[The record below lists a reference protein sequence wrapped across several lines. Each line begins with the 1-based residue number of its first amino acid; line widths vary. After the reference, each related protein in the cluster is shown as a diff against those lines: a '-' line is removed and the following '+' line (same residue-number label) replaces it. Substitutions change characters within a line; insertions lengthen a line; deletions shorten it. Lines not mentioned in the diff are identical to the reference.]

1 MYFCD
6 NFVIGFFSM
15 SSIMLRVAE
24 EAAEAEEAAQAEEAE
39 DIVMS
44 VCYTIYRWMALS
56 CFRIHNQDYTSKI
69 VILIINIKLN

>member
-24 EAAEAEEAAQAEEAE
+24 EAAQAEEAV
-39 DIVMS
+39 DIVMI
-44 VCYTIYRWMALS
+44 VCYTMYIRMSLS
-56 CFRIHNQDYTSKI
+56 CFNIHKQDYTSKI